1 MHHTQLDR
9 RGRPDDANRFGQ
21 AGQPVAADDAHVT
34 EPAGSQLGQHG
45 EPEFARLPDGRSDPQ
60 AKHLLDALAVDPD
73 RQVDRPVGHHT
84 ITDLDHQRVDEHHR
98 IDRVKRPSLPLLQLV
113 HDGIGDSA
121 DQVRSDVD
129 LTHRAYIS
137 RRCPRMSRV
146 VIPRAYRATMRS
158 LNPSRRV

>member
-60 AKHLLDALAVDPD
+60 PKHLLDALAVDPD

-98 IDRVKRPSLPLLQLV
+98 IDAVQRPGLPLDQLLDHRV
-113 HDGIGDSA
+113 RDPGDQIRG
-121 DQVRSDVD
+121 DLHVVD
-129 LTHRAYIS
+129 LA
-137 RRCPRMSRV
+137 
-146 VIPRAYRATMRS
+146 
-158 LNPSRRV
+158 